1 MTPEEN
7 PLQDVHD
14 VSVGLIA
21 RPHVD
26 DDAVAA
32 WLSELGAADWWSAYP
47 EDFVDAELVAELA
60 GRRCY
65 AAFGTELND
74 NITRTRPAG
83 SPEYIEN
90 VIAQRHGSVFEH
102 GMFTFAIEG
111 VSRVCTHELVRHRVG
126 TAISQESGRYVRL
139 DQVRFEHPEFVRAD
153 PELLS
158 YATKLVEHY
167 ENFARAA
174 VARLGLDEPGVDFA
188 TKKIATS
195 AIRRYAPEGRA
206 TGLVWSANLRTL
218 RLLIE
223 LRTAP
228 GAEAE
233 IRRLFDRIAQLV
245 REEAPAVM
253 ADFERSEDGT
263 WTPKHSRV

>member
-1 MTPEEN
+1 M
-7 PLQDVHD
+7 QDVHD
-14 VSVGLIA
+14 VSVHLIA
-21 RPHVD
+21 RPLVD
-26 DDAVAA
+26 EDAVGD
-32 WLSELGAADWWSAYP
+32 WLTELGALPWWDKYP
-47 EDFVDAELVAELA
+47 TDFVDTQLVAELA

-74 NITRTRPAG
+74 NITRTRPGG
-83 SPEYIEN
+83 SSEYIEN
-90 VIAQRHGSVFEH
+90 VVAQRHGSVFEH
-102 GMFTFAIEG
+102 SMFTFAIEG

-126 TAISQESGRYVRL
+126 TAISQESGRYVRV
-139 DQVRFEHPEFVRAD
+139 DQVRFEHPEFVRGD
-153 PELLS
+153 ELLLKH
-158 YATKLVEHY
+158 ATKLVELY
-167 ENFARAA
+167 EEFARLA
-174 VARLGLDEPGVDFA
+174 VDRTGIAEDDVDFA
-188 TKKIATS
+188 TKKIVTS

-223 LRTAP
+223 LRTHPA
-228 GAEAE
+228 AEAE

-245 REEAPAVM
+245 REETPAVM

>member
-1 MTPEEN
+1 M
-7 PLQDVHD
+7 QDVHD
-14 VSVGLIA
+14 VSLHLIA

-26 DDAVAA
+26 DDAVGD
-32 WLSELGAADWWSAYP
+32 WLTELGAADWWDAYP

-65 AAFGTELND
+65 AAFGTELNA

-83 SPEYIEN
+83 SPEYLGN
-90 VIAQRHGSVFEH
+90 VVAQRHGSVFEH

-126 TAISQESGRYVRL
+126 TAISQESGRYVRV
-139 DQVRFEHPEFVRAD
+139 DQVTFEHPDFIRDD
-153 PELLS
+153 PQLLG

-167 ENFARAA
+167 ENFARLAA
-174 VARLGLDEPGVDFA
+174 DRAGITEDGVDFA
-188 TKKIATS
+188 TKKAVTS

-228 GAEAE
+228 GAETE
-233 IRRLFDRIAQLV
+233 IRRLFDRIAQLL
-245 REEAPAVM
+245 REEVPAVM
-253 ADFERSEDGT
+253 ADFERNEDGT
-263 WTPKHSRV
+263 WLPQHSRI

>member
-1 MTPEEN
+1 METVD
-7 PLQDVHD
+7 DVY
-14 VSVGLIA
+14 VGLIA
-21 RPHVD
+21 RPHID
-26 DDAVAA
+26 DDAVGD
-32 WLSELGAADWWSAYP
+32 WLTEIGAVDWWDAYP
-47 EDFVDAELVAELA
+47 QEFVDAELVAELA

-65 AAFGTELND
+65 AAFGTELNA

-90 VIAQRHGSVFEH
+90 VVAQQHGSVFEH

-126 TAISQESGRYVRL
+126 TAISQESGRYVRTDL
-139 DQVRFEHPEFVRAD
+139 VRFEHPEFVQAD
-153 PELLS
+153 EALLS
-158 YATKLVEHY
+158 HATKLVELY
-167 ENFARAA
+167 EEFARLAA
-174 VARLGLDEPGVDFA
+174 ERTGIAEPGADFA
-188 TKKIATS
+188 TKKIVTS

-253 ADFERSEDGT
+253 ADFERNEDGT
-263 WTPKHSRV
+263 WTPKHSRI